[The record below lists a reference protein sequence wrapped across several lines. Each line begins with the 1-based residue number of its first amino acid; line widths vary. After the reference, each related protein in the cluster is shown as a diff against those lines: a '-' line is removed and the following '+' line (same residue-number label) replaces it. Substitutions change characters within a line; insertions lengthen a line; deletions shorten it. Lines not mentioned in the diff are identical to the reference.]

1 MASAAAAPKPRS
13 TTSKTSPTRKHS
25 PRVGVEGKEGREGRE
40 RHAPVQCDVHKDAV
54 VCHEAKIMGVGGI
67 KIGQGTAVHPAC
79 TINAKVGPIVI
90 GRFNIIE
97 EQVEITNTS
106 EEPLVIGDYNIFEV
120 GAKVVGNSTIG
131 DANLF
136 ECRSQLGPNAK
147 VGDGCTFSVGAM
159 VPPGEQLPDEIVV
172 VGPPGLR
179 HVEIGA
185 KDAHIQAA
193 SKHIEVLKETL
204 PRCHHLRRGAKS
216 S

>member
-1 MASAAAAPKPRS
+1 MASTGAAPKPR
-13 TTSKTSPTRKHS
+13 TTSGRTSPRGEKRLS
-25 PRVGVEGKEGREGRE
+25 PRVEGKEGREGRE
-40 RHAPVQCDVHKDAV
+40 RLHSVQCEVHKDAV
-54 VCHEAKIMGVGGI
+54 VCNEAKVQGIGGI

-79 TINAKVGPIVI
+79 IINAKVGQIVI
-90 GRFNIIE
+90 GRYNIIE

-120 GAKVVGNSTIG
+120 GAKIVGTSTIG

-136 ECRSQLGPNAK
+136 ECRSQLGAGSK
-147 VGDGCTFSVGAM
+147 VGDGCTFSVGAV
-159 VPPGEQLPDEIVV
+159 VPPGEQLPDETVV

-179 HVEIGA
+179 HVENGA

-193 SKHIEVLKETL
+193 MKHIEVLRETL